1 MYQQEGSMARRLSFL
16 IGLLLGSGLC
26 AWFVGAALI
35 YLFTGKLL
43 SLQTGPEGIHVNLHD
58 PAYYEVVPAEEN

>member
-1 MYQQEGSMARRLSFL
+1 MARRLSFL

-26 AWFVGAALI
+26 AWLLGAALV

-43 SLQTGPEGIHVNLHD
+43 SLQAGPEGIQLTLQD
-58 PAYYEVVPAEEN
+58 PTYYEVVPGEEV